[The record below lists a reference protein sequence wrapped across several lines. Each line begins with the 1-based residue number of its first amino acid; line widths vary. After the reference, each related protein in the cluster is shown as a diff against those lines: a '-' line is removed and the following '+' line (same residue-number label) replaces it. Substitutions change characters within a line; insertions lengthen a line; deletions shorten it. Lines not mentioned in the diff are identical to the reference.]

1 MKYSLAHVWK
11 MEEATTV
18 GSGVDFGG
26 FESFARLKTNH
37 HE

>member
-1 MKYSLAHVWK
+1 MKYSLAHDWK

-18 GSGVDFGG
+18 GSGVGFGG
-26 FESFARLKTNH
+26 FESSARLKTNY